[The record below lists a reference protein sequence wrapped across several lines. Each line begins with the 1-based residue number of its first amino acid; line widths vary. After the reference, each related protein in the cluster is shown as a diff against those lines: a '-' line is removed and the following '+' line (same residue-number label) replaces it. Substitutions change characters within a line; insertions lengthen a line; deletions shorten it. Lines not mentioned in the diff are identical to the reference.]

1 MMSFFRTMDRKRDR
15 SIGDAARLQRRQQ
28 QQMQQQLIEQQQQ
41 QRSTAP
47 LQPMPKLQAANSLQP
62 VA

>member
-1 MMSFFRTMDRKRDR
+1 MDRKRDR